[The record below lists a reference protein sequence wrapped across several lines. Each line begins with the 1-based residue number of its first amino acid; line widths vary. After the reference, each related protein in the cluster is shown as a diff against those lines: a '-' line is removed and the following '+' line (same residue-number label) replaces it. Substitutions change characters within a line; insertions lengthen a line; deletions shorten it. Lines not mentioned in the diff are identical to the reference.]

1 MEVGQWRP
9 VELPYVTYG
18 RNGPLLCEGR
28 DLYGNWITSPSHFLR
43 RHPAS
48 PHVFPSPPS
57 LTCLCLSAA
66 RSPSIPRIPGWT
78 VRCNV
83 TCRVI
88 SLALKSHL
96 RSPAYLSKE
105 SNADTHPL

>member
-28 DLYGNWITSPSHFLR
+28 DLYGNGITSPSHFLR

-48 PHVFPSPPS
+48 PHVFLSSPIVDLS
-57 LTCLCLSAA
+57 L
-66 RSPSIPRIPGWT
+66 PI
-78 VRCNV
+78 
-83 TCRVI
+83 CR
-88 SLALKSHL
+88 
-96 RSPAYLSKE
+96 KE
-105 SNADTHPL
+105 PIHPPHTRLDR